1 METLFNNNWNWLVWE
16 SCNKNLVCQCIFFW
30 FFVWIFFI
38 SFSLKIQK
46 RQFHFNFCTFLNKC
60 CNVNGTSVQC
70 TSFRFRYLYEK
81 DDVIGL
87 EIRKVEASDEGEY
100 KCVAF
105 NKSGKAECKCNIYVD
120 GRLHCHCLLS
130 NIE

>member
-1 METLFNNNWNWLVWE
+1 MACYIV
-16 SCNKNLVCQCIFFW
+16 SHSIF
-30 FFVWIFFI
+30 
-38 SFSLKIQK
+38 LY
-46 RQFHFNFCTFLNKC
+46 KC
-60 CNVNGTSVQC
+60 CDINGTNIQC

-120 GRLHCHCLLS
+120 GRLHRHSLYFKFRA
-130 NIE
+130 NITFSFTEMVKKSQNAR